1 MRQRFM
7 LGTTAAIAGALMSL
21 AVTSAVAHE
30 GAKATHPDKHFLKEA
45 AQGGRAEVTLG
56 QMAADKAA
64 SDDVKKF
71 GQRMVD
77 DHTKAGDELKKLAA
91 AEGVTLPTEMDRK
104 AQAVQQRLS
113 QLSGAEFDRAYMKE
127 MVKDHQKDV
136 AAFEREAQQGKD
148 TELKNWAAQ
157 TLPTLK
163 EHLDLAQNTAEKVGV
178 KVSAKSES
186 SAEKAM

>member
-7 LGTTAAIAGALMSL
+7 LGTAVIAGALMSL
-21 AVTSAVAHE
+21 AVASAVAHE

-45 AQGGRAEVTLG
+45 AQGGEAEVTLG
-56 QMAADKAA
+56 QMAAKQAA
-64 SDDVKKF
+64 NDDVKKF

-77 DHTKAGDELKKLAA
+77 DHTKASDELKKLAA
-91 AEGVTLPTEMDRK
+91 SQGVTLPPEMDRK
-104 AQAVQQRLS
+104 AKAVQQRLS

-136 AAFEREAQQGKD
+136 AAFEREARQGND
-148 TELKNWAAQ
+148 PDLKNWAAQ

-163 EHLDLAQNTAEKVGV
+163 EHLDLAQNTAEKVGA
-178 KVSAKSES
+178 KVSAKSEL
-186 SAEKAM
+186 SAKKAM